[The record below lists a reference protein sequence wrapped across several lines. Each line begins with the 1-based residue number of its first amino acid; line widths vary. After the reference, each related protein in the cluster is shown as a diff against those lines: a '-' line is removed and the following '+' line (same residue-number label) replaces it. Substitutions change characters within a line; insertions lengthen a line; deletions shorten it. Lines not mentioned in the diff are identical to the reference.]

1 MIIASHQAG
10 ARSRSRRRSRTV
22 AVPALIGLALLL
34 PVSACGSS
42 GSAATSA
49 TSAASGTSA
58 TSGTSAA
65 QQTCQRVSTVLTNG
79 PDPDADPVGYAEA
92 QILQLRQVRT
102 ADATLGQAITGLAD
116 AYSGYSA
123 ANGTSKTAKATLTAA
138 INRINSLCPG
148 AGATP

>member
-10 ARSRSRRRSRTV
+10 ARSQSRRRSRTV

-49 TSAASGTSA
+49 TSA

-102 ADATLGQAITGLAD
+102 ADTTLGQAITGLAD

>member
-10 ARSRSRRRSRTV
+10 VRSRRRSRTV

-34 PVSACGSS
+34 PVSACDSS

-49 TSAASGTSA
+49 TSA
-58 TSGTSAA
+58 TSGTAA

-92 QILQLRQVRT
+92 QIVQLRQVRT